1 MSIKI
6 NLSNFLYFE
15 FLLDNRMKTQGSKTQ
30 GRNGD
35 QYRVEERKRES
46 FVNVRSDEK
55 GSVLRNDN
63 NASREPSGRA
73 ARL

>member
-1 MSIKI
+1 
-6 NLSNFLYFE
+6 
-15 FLLDNRMKTQGSKTQ
+15 MKTQGSKTQ

-73 ARL
+73 ARP